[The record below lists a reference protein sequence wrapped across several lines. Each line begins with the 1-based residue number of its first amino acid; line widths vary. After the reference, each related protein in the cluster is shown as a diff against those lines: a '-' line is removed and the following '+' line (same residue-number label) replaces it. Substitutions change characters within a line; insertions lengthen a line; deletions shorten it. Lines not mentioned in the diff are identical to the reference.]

1 MQSAKCKIISSC
13 SVRFHFCSNTFTHK
27 QKIEQCPWIQFFYC
41 FSKGVVDG
49 ASGEGF
55 STGYHWPLLRSIFQ
69 TCNRYNVSSTSLDTH
84 VSHKS
89 TCSIFFCNGS
99 HRAVRILFDK
109 NLFTNVH
116 IFIWIGSP
124 SALSHPPQSY
134 WHILTPFTTKSNY
147 HTAAQIVRFQR
158 KRRQ

>member
-1 MQSAKCKIISSC
+1 MELLARASPQDTIDLCYAA
-13 SVRFHFCSNTFTHK
+13 
-27 QKIEQCPWIQFFYC
+27 FFRAAI
-41 FSKGVVDG
+41 G
-49 ASGEGF
+49 
-55 STGYHWPLLRSIFQ
+55 TI
-69 TCNRYNVSSTSLDTH
+69 STSLATN
-84 VSHKS
+84 VSHES

-99 HRAVRILFDK
+99 HRAVRNLLVK

-116 IFIWIGSP
+116 IFVCNGSP
-124 SALSHPPQSY
+124 CALSHPPQSY